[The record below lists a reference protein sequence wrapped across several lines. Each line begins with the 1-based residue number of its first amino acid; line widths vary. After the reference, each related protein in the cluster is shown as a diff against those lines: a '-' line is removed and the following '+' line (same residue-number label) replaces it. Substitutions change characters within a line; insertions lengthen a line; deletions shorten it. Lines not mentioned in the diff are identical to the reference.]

1 VSRFA
6 ENTKVSVAKSKAEL
20 ERTVTRYGAD
30 SFAYGYEKERATVG
44 EEFLAHLMLPN
55 GETVGQNLIPQIENS
70 YEDGTTMP
78 LLPYSG

>member
-44 EEFLAHLMLPN
+44 FRLN
-55 GETVGQNLIPQIENS
+55 GKYVRFNTRRS
-70 YEDGTTMP
+70 
-78 LLPYSG
+78 